1 MNQDYPELQ
10 QFLAGYFNQ
19 DWVDE
24 HDSADDV
31 INFFISE
38 VSKESLNKVQ
48 QELTKLILT
57 DLTEQELQNYLFTKI
72 GCGYYYPNEWKDG
85 KTWLRH
91 VASTLTKNRRQSKH
105 Q

>member
-1 MNQDYPELQ
+1 MNHDYPELQ
-10 QFLAGYFNQ
+10 QFLAGYFSQ

-31 INFFISE
+31 IRFFISE
-38 VSKESLNKVQ
+38 ASKESLKKVQ

-91 VASTLTKNRRQSKH
+91 VASKLTKDKNQSKSL
-105 Q
+105 

>member
-1 MNQDYPELQ
+1 MNQDYPEIQ

-31 INFFISE
+31 IHFFISE

-85 KTWLRH
+85 KTWL
-91 VASTLTKNRRQSKH
+91 KH
-105 Q
+105 IVDIFEESLRYKHD